1 MRDLAVQVHSACQ
14 SVSMPHAISAD
25 SLPRAIPTQRVEM
38 PRVRTAPVEP
48 SWRGRVTLVVRRW
61 APFGTSHAPITRM
74 ANQKKVRYAVV
85 GAGNIAQVA
94 VLPAFQ
100 HAKENSELVA
110 IVSGDSTKRNEL
122 RKKYDL
128 EYDADYADFEALLT
142 AARVDAVYIAT
153 PNSNHWDFTERAAK
167 AGVHVLCEKPLALN
181 ADDVQA
187 MQDVCNAA
195 KVKLMVAYRL
205 HFDEAT
211 LATYEMIA
219 NGAIGEARVF
229 ESTFTHVVRPG
240 DIRTQPE
247 LGGGALLDLG
257 VYCINM
263 ARHVFQ
269 AEPIQVSAMSVLRD
283 GTDETTTATLRF
295 PNDRIAHFTVSNA
308 AASVASFRVVGTE
321 GDLLCE
327 PAYEYAEAQVHYLTR
342 DEKTKKETYG
352 KRDQFAP
359 QLIHFSDCVLSD
371 REPKPSADEAYADL
385 RIVDAIARSAATG
398 EIVVLEPR
406 RHAYHPRMDQE
417 MKLPAVSKQ
426 KPINAPSPS
435 LK

>member
-1 MRDLAVQVHSACQ
+1 MTRALALVMSN
-14 SVSMPHAISAD
+14 
-25 SLPRAIPTQRVEM
+25 QR
-38 PRVRTAPVEP
+38 
-48 SWRGRVTLVVRRW
+48 
-61 APFGTSHAPITRM
+61 
-74 ANQKKVRYAVV
+74 KVRYAVV

-94 VLPAFQ
+94 VLPAFE
-100 HAKENSELVA
+100 HATENSELVA
-110 IVSGDSTKRNEL
+110 IVSGDSAKRNEL

-128 EYDADYADFEALLT
+128 KYDADYADFEALLT
-142 AARVDAVYIAT
+142 AAKVDAVYIAT

-181 ADDVQA
+181 ANDVQA
-187 MQDVCNAA
+187 MEDVCNAA

-211 LATYEMIA
+211 LEAFESIA
-219 NGAIGEARVF
+219 NGKIGEARIF
-229 ESTFTHVVRPG
+229 ESTFTHVVRSG
-240 DIRTQPE
+240 DIRTQSE

-269 AEPIQVSAMSVLRD
+269 AEPVQVSAMSVMRN

-295 PNDRIAHFTVSNA
+295 NNDRIAHFTVSNA
-308 AASVASFRVVGTE
+308 GSSVSSFRVVGTE

-327 PAYEYAEAQVHYLTR
+327 PAYEYAEAQVQYLTR
-342 DEKTKKETYG
+342 DGKTHKETFG

-359 QLIHFSDCVLSD
+359 QLVHFSECVLNN

-385 RIVDAIARSAATG
+385 RIIDAVARSAATG

-406 RHAYHPRMDQE
+406 RHGYHPKPEQE
-417 MKLPAVSKQ
+417 MKKPAVSKP
-426 KPINAPSPS
+426 KLVNTRAPSV
-435 LK
+435 K

>member
-1 MRDLAVQVHSACQ
+1 
-14 SVSMPHAISAD
+14 
-25 SLPRAIPTQRVEM
+25 
-38 PRVRTAPVEP
+38 
-48 SWRGRVTLVVRRW
+48 
-61 APFGTSHAPITRM
+61 M
-74 ANQKKVRYAVV
+74 AQKTKIRYAVV

-94 VLPAFQ
+94 VLPAFA

-110 IVSGDSTKRNEL
+110 IVSGDANKRNEL

-128 EYDADYADFEALLT
+128 QYDADYADFESLLT

-167 AGVHVLCEKPLALN
+167 AGVHVLCEKPLGLN
-181 ADDVQA
+181 ANDVEA
-187 MQDVCNAA
+187 MADVCAA
-195 KVKLMVAYRL
+195 ANVKLMVAYRL

-211 LATYEMIA
+211 LETYDLIA
-219 NGAIGEARVF
+219 KGKIGEPRIF

-240 DIRTQPE
+240 DIRTQSE

-263 ARHVFQ
+263 ARHVFR
-269 AEPIQVSAMSVLRD
+269 AEPLEVSAMSVMKD

-295 PNDRIAHFTVSNA
+295 SDDRIAHFTVSNA
-308 AASVASFRVVGTE
+308 GSAVASFRVVGTD

-327 PAYEYAEAQVHYLTR
+327 PAYEYAEAQIHYLTR

-359 QLIHFSDCVLSD
+359 QLIHFSDCILEN

-398 EIVVLEPR
+398 QIVHLEPR
-406 RHAYHPRMDQE
+406 PHDYHPEPSQE
-417 MKLPAVSKQ
+417 MKKPPVGKQ
-426 KPINAPSPS
+426 KVVNAPSPS
-435 LK
+435 IK